1 MYFPYQSCFYS
12 PTDAQL
18 IVLKTILKF
27 TLKQL
32 PTCFRAV
39 TPSSG
44 RALFLKTILKFTLKQ
59 LPTCFGAV
67 TPSSGR
73 ALFMLAKVTVV
84 KITNSLLPNSATYTH
99 QEGPTNI
106 RVYAVTSPLN

>member
-1 MYFPYQSCFYS
+1 V
-12 PTDAQL
+12 

-32 PTCFRAV
+32 PTCFGAG

-44 RALFLKTILKFTLKQ
+44 
-59 LPTCFGAV
+59 
-67 TPSSGR
+67 S

-84 KITNSLLPNSATYTH
+84 KIT
-99 QEGPTNI
+99 
-106 RVYAVTSPLN
+106 